1 MKQKKVLISYCSADK
16 KYAAALQNFLHEN
29 GFQNWLDPYDIPREG
44 KYGESINQSIAEC
57 TCCILLFTDEP
68 GQSLWLAKVIERIQI
83 CQKPMIPLSIEEIR
97 LEDGIDEE
105 SEVLSKTVSALRTIF
120 RMEDEA
126 GKRNKGGSG
135 KKTVIMGE
143 YYYGVDKS
151 TRPLEWIVLENRK
164 NRQLLLSK
172 YVIDNTSYHLNGEV
186 LSWRHCTLRTW
197 LNTTFIDQ
205 AFTESEKALFLETE
219 RTKTKNIFYDT
230 EDDPKCSDKV
240 FLLSVEEVKKYFS
253 TSEESGCHPT
263 PYAEEK
269 GVFTSGYCLWW
280 LRTPGDAVGMQTYVN
295 AGAKISYEGCYQ
307 QRPAVGLRPAVWVR
321 KTR

>member
-126 GKRNKGGSG
+126 GKRNKGG
-135 KKTVIMGE
+135 KERM
-143 YYYGVDKS
+143 
-151 TRPLEWIVLENRK
+151 RK
-164 NRQLLLSK
+164 
-172 YVIDNTSYHLNGEV
+172 
-186 LSWRHCTLRTW
+186 
-197 LNTTFIDQ
+197 
-205 AFTESEKALFLETE
+205 
-219 RTKTKNIFYDT
+219 
-230 EDDPKCSDKV
+230 
-240 FLLSVEEVKKYFS
+240 FS
-253 TSEESGCHPT
+253 
-263 PYAEEK
+263 
-269 GVFTSGYCLWW
+269 
-280 LRTPGDAVGMQTYVN
+280 M
-295 AGAKISYEGCYQ
+295 
-307 QRPAVGLRPAVWVR
+307 
-321 KTR
+321 